1 MNNGTLISLHR
12 NRQQR
17 LRKKKKLLL
26 ELPGPEDYK
35 RDTEEFYNRL
45 IDCLDRIIGYIQGTY
60 KPGDKRSRETLRK

>member
-26 ELPGPEDYK
+26 DLPGSEMH
-35 RDTEEFYNRL
+35 RREIEAFYDRL
-45 IDCLDRIIGYIQGTY
+45 IDFLDRIIGYIQGTY
-60 KPGDKRSRETLRK
+60 KPGDKRSGEILRK